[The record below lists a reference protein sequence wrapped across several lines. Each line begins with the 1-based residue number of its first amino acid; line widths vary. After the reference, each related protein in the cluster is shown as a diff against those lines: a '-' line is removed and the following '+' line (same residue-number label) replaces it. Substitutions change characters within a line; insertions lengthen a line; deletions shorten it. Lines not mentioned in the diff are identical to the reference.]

1 MSKAPVRSA
10 CLGMLADIARPES
23 DALDVVTASS
33 VHYSCPPANWPV
45 NVLYDDGGRIGQGY
59 GATQHH

>member
-1 MSKAPVRSA
+1 MTFLSDASV
-10 CLGMLADIARPES
+10 S